1 MSITGK
7 SVNKSTGKTSIVT
20 NKLQEKHLEEELQI
34 VEKTID
40 DFISKL
46 KFETQM
52 AVMQNEIKLAKE
64 HFNTLHIQMKK
75 LDAAY
80 KHDIKKY
87 SQRKHKRN
95 TNYVA
100 TGFAKQVELPEYL
113 AKFIGYDSGTLMS
126 GPEITK
132 QVWKQMKERGLTYEN
147 DKRVFRTNAE
157 VSKLFNVPE
166 SVNNST
172 TYNDLENGFNFC
184 NLQKYIAHAIGKNKV
199 EKVEKV
205 KDLVPKKVPK
215 KLTK

>member
-1 MSITGK
+1 
-7 SVNKSTGKTSIVT
+7 
-20 NKLQEKHLEEELQI
+20 
-34 VEKTID
+34 
-40 DFISKL
+40 
-46 KFETQM
+46 
-52 AVMQNEIKLAKE
+52 
-64 HFNTLHIQMKK
+64 
-75 LDAAY
+75 
-80 KHDIKKY
+80 
-87 SQRKHKRN
+87 
-95 TNYVA
+95 
-100 TGFAKQVELPEYL
+100 
-113 AKFIGYDSGTLMS
+113 MS